1 MNDNSFKSS
10 LNSSNTQMSQSDSEG
25 IIQFFPQ
32 LKCLLGKVITFGT
45 NKTMHFIYFFG
56 VKLYSLMNT
65 LVHRKENDINVR

>member
-10 LNSSNTQMSQSDSEG
+10 LNSSNTQMSQSDSLG

-32 LKCLLGKVITFGT
+32 LKSLLGKLTTFGT

-56 VKLYSLMNT
+56 DIIRSLMNT
-65 LVHRKENDINVR
+65 LVHRKDNDINVR